1 MKISQLFNISVAKSS
16 GVEDYDFGKI
26 PFITSTTLN
35 NGVARYVDPFN
46 EDKVF
51 EGPAI
56 CISGLGYATVQNG
69 KFLPKGN
76 GGDSVTILLPRNK
89 MSHEELLYYAALF
102 NLIHTWRFSFGR
114 KASKYRLKDLEL
126 LPEFKEFNKE
136 IKFELEDVG
145 REMLDRFSDLIQK
158 EK

>member
-1 MKISQLFNISVAKSS
+1 MKISQLFKISVAKSS
-16 GVEDYDFGKI
+16 GVEDYDFGEI

-46 EDKVF
+46 DDKVF

-56 CISGLGYATVQNG
+56 CISGLGHATVHNG

-76 GGDSVTILLPRNK
+76 GGDSVTILNPRNK

-136 IKFELEDVG
+136 IKFELEAVG